1 MAEKTPVEAPE
12 APVEAIE
19 TPEAP
24 VAPTEVPKGFVAV
37 LDGDNYQT
45 IAERVGKV
53 TAEELHTL
61 NNELPLYPGMKIR
74 VK

>member
-1 MAEKTPVEAPE
+1 MAENTPVEAPE
-12 APVEAIE
+12 SPVEPLE
-19 TPEAP
+19 PVEAP

-37 LDGDNYQT
+37 LDGDTYAS

-53 TAEELHTL
+53 TATDLHTL
-61 NNELPLYPGMKIR
+61 NNENPLYPGMKIR